1 MIQMLVVAAMTF
13 GVQSAAIAQFG
24 GLLKK
29 AKKALNIEVTTG
41 DSDEST
47 TSSESSSEPSTS
59 VPKKLKDL
67 NPEMFIYQP
76 VDDPVNPPFYDINDP
91 RVKQYYD
98 QFCGL
103 NNRRV
108 KNPTEYYWLFEF
120 LDYQSPAKGLK

>member
-1 MIQMLVVAAMTF
+1 MQNRIMIQMLVVAAMTF
-13 GVQSAAIAQFG
+13 GVQTAANAQFG

-76 VDDPVNPPFYDINDP
+76 VDDPVNTPFLRHQRP
-91 RVKQYYD
+91 
-98 QFCGL
+98 
-103 NNRRV
+103 
-108 KNPTEYYWLFEF
+108 
-120 LDYQSPAKGLK
+120 KGKAVLRPILWP

>member
-1 MIQMLVVAAMTF
+1 MQNRIMIQMFVVAAMTF
-13 GVQSAAIAQFG
+13 SVQTAANAQLG
-24 GLLKK
+24 GLLRK

-76 VDDPVNPPFYDINDP
+76 VDDPVNTPFLRHQRP
-91 RVKQYYD
+91 
-98 QFCGL
+98 
-103 NNRRV
+103 
-108 KNPTEYYWLFEF
+108 
-120 LDYQSPAKGLK
+120 KGKAVLRPILWP